1 MESLDLEID
10 NYSLEDILSLFQLD
24 SDFTEEDLKSAKK
37 MVLMTHPDKSQ
48 LNQEV
53 FLFFTAAYKYLYF
66 IFQFRHRN
74 NKSIRED
81 LDGDEAHAEII
92 AKIRGKKD
100 FNKLFN
106 QLFEENKMRDEFNEK
121 GYDEWYRDDNQEDEE
136 ENESANRII
145 NNQTDMRQ
153 AFYEEK
159 KRKMQLIEYKGVEEM
174 EDNSHFELSRDAP
187 ENYGSSLF
195 SKLQYED
202 LKKAHTENIIPVSEQ
217 DYDPAQH
224 FRSVTQ
230 LQSFRETQDTNP
242 MDDSQAKHYLE
253 NREKLESQENTR
265 RAFLLA
271 KQMEEGERKNEQ
283 ILAKFK
289 YLQ

>member
-1 MESLDLEID
+1 MDNLDLDID
-10 NYSLEDILSLFQLD
+10 NYSLEDILSLFQLE
-24 SDFTEEDLKSAKK
+24 SDFTEEELKDAKK
-37 MVLMTHPDKSQ
+37 MVLMTHPDKSK

-53 FLFFTAAYKYLYF
+53 FLFFTKAYKYLYF
-66 IFQFRHRN
+66 IYQFRKRN
-74 NKSIRED
+74 NKTIRED
-81 LDGDEAHAEII
+81 LDGDEGHGEII
-92 AKIRGKKD
+92 AKIRSND
-100 FNKLFN
+100 EFNKIFN
-106 QLFEENKMRDEFNEK
+106 QLFEENKMSDAFSEK
-121 GYDEWYRDDNQEDEE
+121 GYEDWYRGEEDEDDNEKHKVY
-136 ENESANRII
+136 
-145 NNQTDMRQ
+145 NQSDMRK

-174 EDNSHFELSRDAP
+174 DDKSHFDLSGDAP

-195 SKLQYED
+195 SNLQYED
-202 LKKAHTENIIPVSEQ
+202 LKKAHTENIIPVSEL

-224 FRSVTQ
+224 FRTVTQ
-230 LQSFRETQDTNP
+230 LQSFREGQDITPLNNTQT
-242 MDDSQAKHYLE
+242 SHYLE
-253 NREKLESQENTR
+253 NKEKLEARENTR

>member
-1 MESLDLEID
+1 MDNLDLNID
-10 NYSLEDILSLFQLD
+10 NYSLEDILSLFQLE
-24 SDFTEEDLKSAKK
+24 SDFTEEELKEAKK
-37 MVLMTHPDKSQ
+37 MVLMTHPDKSN
-48 LNQEV
+48 LDQEV
-53 FLFFTAAYKYLYF
+53 FFFFTKAYKYLYF
-66 IFQFRHRN
+66 IFQFRKRN
-74 NKSIRED
+74 DKTIRED

-92 AKIRGKKD
+92 AKIRNKDD
-100 FNKLFN
+100 FNKIFN
-106 QLFEENKMRDEFNEK
+106 QLFEENRMRDAFSEK
-121 GYDEWYRDDNQEDEE
+121 GYEDWYRAEEDDNEQHKVY
-136 ENESANRII
+136 
-145 NNQTDMRQ
+145 NQSDMRK

-174 EDNSHFELSRDAP
+174 EDTSHFDLSGDAP

-195 SKLQYED
+195 SSLQYED
-202 LKKAHTENIIPVSEQ
+202 LKKAHTENIIPVSEL

-230 LQSFRETQDTNP
+230 LQSFREGQDTTP
-242 MDDSQAKHYLE
+242 LGLRQANDYLA
-253 NREKLESQENTR
+253 NKEKLEARENTR

-283 ILAKFK
+283 ILSKFK

>member
-1 MESLDLEID
+1 MENLDLEID
-10 NYSLEDILSLFQLD
+10 NYSLEDILSLFQLN

-106 QLFEENKMRDEFNEK
+106 QLFEENKMRDEFSEK
-121 GYDEWYRDDNQEDEE
+121 GYDEWYRCDNEEDQD
-136 ENESANRII
+136 ESANRKI

-242 MDDSQAKHYLE
+242 MDDSQAKRYLE
-253 NREKLESQENTR
+253 NKEKLESRENTR

-271 KQMEEGERKNEQ
+271 KQMEEGERKNER

>member
-1 MESLDLEID
+1 
-10 NYSLEDILSLFQLD
+10 
-24 SDFTEEDLKSAKK
+24 
-37 MVLMTHPDKSQ
+37 MTHPDKSQ

-121 GYDEWYRDDNQEDEE
+121 GYDEWYRGETEEHQDD
-136 ENESANRII
+136 SANRKI

-242 MDDSQAKHYLE
+242 MDDSQAKRYLE
-253 NREKLESQENTR
+253 NKEKLESRENTR

-271 KQMEEGERKNEQ
+271 KQLEEGERKNELEPENQ
-283 ILAKFK
+283 AELPAPAA
-289 YLQ
+289 LTNLTARLPTSREELRS